1 MPIYELT
8 QDALVALPATT
19 FAQAKVSE
27 RGDLQRVLRQQID
40 VICPGVLVI
49 AEEFGQWTDS
59 NRRIDLLGVDKDG
72 SLVVIELKR
81 TESGGHMDLQAM
93 RYAAMVSAMTFEQA
107 VGHYETYLR
116 SMGDSAEEAESRLR
130 EFLGLG
136 DADDDAENAEEAFG
150 QSVRIV
156 LASAEFGKE
165 LTTSVLW
172 LNEQGLDITCVRL
185 RPYSDGQRVM
195 LDVQQIIPL
204 PEAEQFQVKL
214 REKAQKERSA
224 KKSTNDLTKYDLTID
239 GHTERALPKRQLVY
253 KVVAALIERGA
264 KPVEIVDAAGFR
276 LNNTF
281 RSIPEETTD
290 PDEFNQKLSQIREA
304 EGKSH
309 NPRKF
314 FSAPGELFIVD
325 GATYVLS
332 GGWGKRTAEWIN
344 KVLARYPDSGI
355 TFRPSDSTGN

>member
-40 VICPGVLVI
+40 VICPSVLVI

-107 VGHYETYLR
+107 VGHYENYLR
-116 SMGDSAEEAESRLR
+116 SIGEDKDEAESKLR
-130 EFLGLG
+130 EFMGLG
-136 DADDDAENAEEAFG
+136 DAEDEEQNAEEVFG

-156 LASAEFGKE
+156 LASAEFSKE

-185 RPYSDGQRVM
+185 RPYADGQRVM
-195 LDVQQIIPL
+195 LDVQQIVPL

-224 KKSTNDLTKYDLTID
+224 KKYTNDLTKYDLTIE
-239 GHTERALPKRQLVY
+239 GQTEYELPKRQLVY

-264 KPVEIVDAAGFR
+264 KPVDIVQAAGFR

-281 RSIPEETTD
+281 RSVPGEFEDPET
-290 PDEFNQKLSQIREA
+290 FNEKLRQLRES
-304 EGKSH
+304 EGKTH
-309 NPRKF
+309 NPRRF
-314 FSAPGELFIVD
+314 FSEPGELFIVD

-355 TFRPSDSTGN
+355 TFRPSDTTGT